1 MTERACG
8 AATPSF
14 PIAAEPP
21 SLRRDRRRKDGASRR
36 PSNSSCGSESSRRW
50 CARRPRRS
58 LADACLADQ
67 AAEQAVIAAEADWLG
82 RVPPGGAP
90 AKQPARRG
98 DRRGGGARTCAADA
112 PAACAFRRPVRSRS
126 IYSHLRR
133 SSTSRQ
139 RPDNVQTASR
149 QCPDSVQTAKSE
161 RLDSYTDSN
170 ST

>member
-1 MTERACG
+1 MVRCHTAAMNPAPQPMKKPRAGSSHVDPPLRNGQSASPAVSVRHERCTEDGGLGARVTERACG

-36 PSNSSCGSESSRRW
+36 PSNSSSCGSESSRRW

-58 LADACLADQ
+58 LAHACLADQ

-90 AKQPARRG
+90 AKQPAKAGRSARQRR
-98 DRRGGGARTCAADA
+98 
-112 PAACAFRRPVRSRS
+112 
-126 IYSHLRR
+126 SHLC
-133 SSTSRQ
+133 S
-139 RPDNVQTASR
+139 
-149 QCPDSVQTAKSE
+149 
-161 RLDSYTDSN
+161 
-170 ST
+170 